1 MEYGGHLVEFS
12 GKKVMVLIGKL
23 TAMKVAREKRAGLY
37 GDGGG
42 LYVHVGKSGTKS
54 WIFRYW
60 VPERDPHSG
69 DLVIDATGKRG
80 GRTREMGLGSCITIS
95 LQEARERGLECRKL
109 REREIDPIEAREAAR
124 REAALQ
130 RAKSLTFKDAAIAY
144 MAAHRVAWKNDK
156 HAAQWPATL
165 TKYAYPIIGDL
176 PLQLIDT
183 TLVMKVIEPIW
194 PEKPETANR
203 LRGRIETVLDWAT
216 VRGYRQGEN
225 PARWRGH
232 LDKLLPARSKV
243 RKTRHHSA
251 LPYAELPE
259 FMVRLRQQD
268 GVAARALEFTIL
280 TAARTGETIGATH
293 AETDMENKIWI
304 VPGERMKAG
313 KAHRVPLS
321 DRAIEILENC
331 RDDAGDQESFIFPGR
346 RLGEPLSN
354 MAMLKLLQRMERDDL
369 TVHGFRSTF
378 RDWAAER
385 TSFPNEVIEMA
396 LAHALDDKTEAAY
409 RRGDL
414 YEKRQRLMEAWTDY
428 CRKPVVTSSKIL
440 SLRPV

>member
-1 MEYGGHLVEFS
+1 MP
-12 GKKVMVLIGKL
+12 LIGKL
-23 TAMKVAREKRAGLY
+23 SAVKVAREKRAGLY

-42 LYVHVGKSGTKS
+42 LYLHVGKTGTKS

-60 VPERDPHSG
+60 MPERDPLNG
-69 DLVIDATGKRG
+69 DLVIDADGKRR

-95 LQEARERGLECRKL
+95 LQEARERALEYRKL
-109 REREIDPIEAREAAR
+109 REREVDPIEAREASR

-130 RAKSLTFKDAAIAY
+130 RAKSLTFKDAAAAY
-144 MAAHRVAWKNDK
+144 MAAYRVAWKNDK

-165 TKYAYPIIGDL
+165 KSYAYPIIGDL

-194 PEKPETANR
+194 SEKPETAYR

-243 RKTRHHSA
+243 RKTRHHNA
-251 LPYAELPE
+251 LPYAELPG
-259 FMVRLRQQD
+259 FMVKLREQD
-268 GVAARALEFTIL
+268 GIAARALEFTIL
-280 TAARTGETIGATH
+280 TAARTGETIGAKRS
-293 AETDMENKIWI
+293 EIDVKNKIWI
-304 VPGERMKAG
+304 VPAERMKAG
-313 KAHRVPLS
+313 KEHRVPLS
-321 DRAIEILENC
+321 DRAIEILESVNE
-331 RDDAGDQESFIFPGR
+331 DTSDQESFVFPGR
-346 RLGEPLSN
+346 GFGGPLSN
-354 MAMLKLLQRMERDDL
+354 MAMLKLLQRMGRDDL

-378 RDWAAER
+378 RDWAAEK
-385 TSFPNEVIEMA
+385 TSFANEVIEMA
-396 LAHALDDKTEAAY
+396 LAHAIDDKTEAAY

-414 YEKRQRLMEAWTDY
+414 FEKRCKLTDAWAAY
-428 CRKPVVTSSKIL
+428 CKMSPLENNIL
-440 SLRPV
+440 PLRPR

>member
-1 MEYGGHLVEFS
+1 MG
-12 GKKVMVLIGKL
+12 LIGKL
-23 TAMKVAREKRAGLY
+23 TAVRVAREKRPGFY
-37 GDGGG
+37 SDGGG
-42 LYVHVGKSGTKS
+42 LFLQVGKSSTKS

-60 VPERDPHSG
+60 VPERDPLSG
-69 DLVIDATGKRG
+69 NLVVDATTGKRR
-80 GRTREMGLGSCITIS
+80 GRVREMGLGSLITVS
-95 LQEARERGLECRKL
+95 LQDARERALECRKF
-109 REREIDPIEAREAAR
+109 REKETDPIAAREASR

-130 RAKSLTFKDAAIAY
+130 RAKSLTFKDAAAAY

-165 TKYAYPIIGDL
+165 KNYAYPIIGDL

-194 PEKPETANR
+194 SEKPETANR

-251 LPYAELPE
+251 LPYAELPD
-259 FMVRLRQQD
+259 FMVKLRAQD
-268 GVAARALEFTIL
+268 GIAARALEFTIL
-280 TAARTGETIGATH
+280 TAARTGETIGAKRS
-293 AETDMENKIWI
+293 EIDLKNKIWI
-304 VPGERMKAG
+304 VPAERMKTG
-313 KAHRVPLS
+313 KEHRVPLS
-321 DRAIEILENC
+321 DRAIEIFESVS
-331 RDDAGDQESFIFPGR
+331 DDASDQESFVFPGR
-346 RLGEPLSN
+346 GLGEPLSN
-354 MAMLKLLQRMERDDL
+354 MAMLKLLQRMGRDDL

-378 RDWAAER
+378 RDWAAEK

-396 LAHALDDKTEAAY
+396 LAHAIDDKTEAAY

-414 YEKRQRLMEAWTDY
+414 FDKRRRLSDGWEKYILRGTAEGT
-428 CRKPVVTSSKIL
+428 VV
-440 SLRPV
+440 SLRSI